1 MLNAGKIIKRGL
13 AALWPSAVLIK
24 GKRHDGR
31 IAVTF
36 DDGPHPQYTQAILDI
51 LDNAG
56 AHATFF
62 LQGKEVEKYPHLVR
76 EIFSRGH
83 QLGNHGYAHLDAKQA
98 SKHEYI
104 EEVKRAQDALQNTVG
119 AEIKKIFR
127 PPYGNITGTAFIS
140 LALAGYRFVFWSVDS
155 RDSFIRTESEL
166 VAHVDS
172 AKISGGDILLL
183 HEDYAHTVAALP
195 NILNSLRSRALR
207 FSLISDL

>member
-1 MLNAGKIIKRGL
+1 MQNTGKIIKHGL

-36 DDGPHPQYTQAILDI
+36 DDGPHPQYTQTILDI

-56 AHATFF
+56 ASATFF
-62 LQGKEVEKYPHLVR
+62 LQGKEVEKYPHLAR
-76 EIFSRGH
+76 EVFSRGH

-98 SKHEYI
+98 SQKEYI
-104 EEVKRAQDALQNTVG
+104 AEVKRAQDVLQNTVG
-119 AEIKKIFR
+119 VEIDKVFR
-127 PPYGNITGTAFIS
+127 PPYGNMTGSAFIS

-166 VAHVDS
+166 IAHV
-172 AKISGGDILLL
+172 ATVKISAGDILLL

-195 NILNSLRSRALR
+195 KILQSLSSRALR
-207 FSLISDL
+207 FSRINDM